1 MNGPAE
7 RHVLLHATQG
17 PEDIAWAV
25 AALASLGE
33 SLPDAR
39 ISVIVNGKALAGVR
53 KDAAPIDPASRTQV
67 FACELG
73 MSRNGI
79 TADDLQEGLGTVPSA
94 VVALAAGQL
103 DGAAYIRI

>member
-1 MNGPAE
+1 
-7 RHVLLHATQG
+7 
-17 PEDIAWAV
+17 
-25 AALASLGE
+25 
-33 SLPDAR
+33 
-39 ISVIVNGKALAGVR
+39 
-53 KDAAPIDPASRTQV
+53 
-67 FACELG
+67 